1 MDEILEIGR
10 VFLHEIPQ
18 SRLPL
23 WSEEVQAAIELAIE
37 EEQNTAKKRNRR
49 RGGRRGRRKF
59 RDNKDTSRAKC
70 CPELIQ

>member
-37 EEQNTAKKRNRR
+37 EERNTAKKRNRKNR
-49 RGGRRGRRKF
+49 RGGRRGRKF
-59 RDNKDTSRAKC
+59 RRGN
-70 CPELIQ
+70 